1 MQRKV
6 RIIHVLIQI
15 DGITIWTLT
24 SKSHRLVRMK
34 KNRYL
39 SSIRNKEINGL
50 KLQKNYQAEVIIALK
65 ITSIQLTEN
74 IREGLTKC

>member
-24 SKSHRLVRMK
+24 SKSHLLVRMK

-50 KLQKNYQAEVIIALK
+50 KLLKNYQVEVIIALK